1 MVERYFA
8 VTAGDERT
16 DGLAL
21 ISDFGTAT
29 NPTPSSVV
37 SVRFAVRRSVAFL
50 VFA

>member
-29 NPTPSSVV
+29 NPTPSSLCLLYT
-37 SVRFAVRRSVAFL
+37 SDAADE
-50 VFA
+50 